1 MGDAHID
8 IVYDHA
14 KIVSR
19 GAIGPG
25 DDEIVKLLVFKN
37 NSAFDGIVHD
47 CCTASRG
54 KEADRIG
61 LILGQGRNDS
71 LLRAAGAVVSRLS
84 FFFQGGLAL
93 GFQLL
98 GSAIAGIGLPCG
110 EKFLDLLFV
119 KRVSLG
125 LVEWALVPVELQ
137 PFQGLQDRFDRFGR
151 RSFAVGILDAEDKLA
166 AMVAGEKI
174 VEQSRARTSN
184 VEVPGRTGSKSSA
197 DGCHHCKV
205 TRRCS
210 HSQQRSAPPE
220 ASLKIDAIESGYAVP
235 LIRLN
240 LHVWCIDLSI
250 RPRRSAPRA
259 RGFAEQ
265 AQSIER
271 KRFKEPTGPL
281 LWVREAGPR
290 ATPIAFGARGK
301 SPNEPS
307 SRDIWSE
314 GAGRPRSLQKAPE
327 TVYS

>member
-1 MGDAHID
+1 MIISPDDMGDAHID

-25 DDEIVKLLVFKN
+25 EDEIVKLLVFKN

-47 CCTASRG
+47 CCTASQG
-54 KEADRIG
+54 KEVDRIG

-84 FFFQGGLAL
+84 LFFQGGLAL

-125 LVEWALVPVELQ
+125 LIEWALVPVELQ

-184 VEVPGRTGSKSSA
+184 VEVPGGAGGESSA
-197 DGCHHCKV
+197 HGCHHCKV

-220 ASLKIDAIESGYAVP
+220 ASLKIDAIAPSGNALSAAADGAVLKP
-235 LIRLN
+235 N
-240 LHVWCIDLSI
+240 TFVTT
-250 RPRRSAPRA
+250 SAA
-259 RGFAEQ
+259 
-265 AQSIER
+265 S
-271 KRFKEPTGPL
+271 L
-281 LWVREAGPR
+281 
-290 ATPIAFGARGK
+290 AF
-301 SPNEPS
+301 PS
-307 SRDIWSE
+307 V
-314 GAGRPRSLQKAPE
+314 AP
-327 TVYS
+327 